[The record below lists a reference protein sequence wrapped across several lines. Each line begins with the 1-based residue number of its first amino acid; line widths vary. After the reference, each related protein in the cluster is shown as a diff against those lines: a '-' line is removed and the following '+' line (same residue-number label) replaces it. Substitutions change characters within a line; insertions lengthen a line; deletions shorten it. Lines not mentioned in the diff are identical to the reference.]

1 MIVAYVVT
9 ARSALIAEAAFSAF
23 GVNLTITEEF
33 ERIMREKYTFNGGVM
48 IYVPVI
54 VNIDS
59 LILLSYR
66 LHKSILQLNEL
77 LRDYINENWLNI
89 SSFDNYVFDE
99 CKENDDDRQN
109 GLVFLFEE
117 LVEKV
122 RMM

>member
-1 MIVAYVVT
+1 
-9 ARSALIAEAAFSAF
+9 
-23 GVNLTITEEF
+23 
-33 ERIMREKYTFNGGVM
+33 M